1 MIIVKFLGG
10 LGNQIFQ
17 YVHGRKLADERG
29 TFIASDIHTYSIF
42 RERDFILDKF
52 QVKIKHLPRKVIN
65 FLSKP
70 YLKKLDQIS
79 AIKLYH
85 HFIEEPQNEFLNLLS
100 SKNLYLRGYWTWNA
114 YFDDFVENVSQE
126 LELKPRFTSKFYL
139 KNKEQV
145 KSVDSVGIHI
155 RRGDY
160 ASNTQYNQYFG
171 LTPITY
177 YESAIKLLTD
187 KINNPIF
194 YVFSD
199 DPDWVKSNMH
209 FLSDAV
215 FAEDLCEHQ
224 DYLEFDL
231 LKSCKHQIIANS
243 TFSWWASRLNPN
255 PDKIIIQPKKW
266 YNDQVAQK
274 IYEDKKAFYQ
284 PQAIII

>member
-1 MIIVKFLGG
+1 MIIIKFLGG

-17 YVHGRKLADERG
+17 YVHGKKLAAERG
-29 TFIASDIHTYSIF
+29 TLLASDIHTYSVF

-52 QVKIKHLPRKVIN
+52 QIKINHLPKKVIN

-70 YLKKLDQIS
+70 YLMNWDKIS
-79 AIKLYH
+79 PIKMYH
-85 HFIEEPQNEFLNLLS
+85 YPIEEPKNEWLVIHP
-100 SKNLYLRGYWTWNA
+100 SKNLYLSGYWTWNA
-114 YFDDFVENVSQE
+114 YFDDFVENVAQE
-126 LELKPRFTSKFYL
+126 LELKPQYSSDTYL

-145 KSVDSVGIHI
+145 KSVNSVGIHI

-177 YESAIKLLTD
+177 YESAIKLIKS
-187 KINNPIF
+187 KINPVF
-194 YVFSD
+194 FVFSD
-199 DPDWVKSNMH
+199 DPEWVKDNMP
-209 FLSDAV
+209 FLSDAI
-215 FAEDLCEHQ
+215 FAGDLCEHQ

-266 YNDQVAQK
+266 YNDEVAQK

-284 PQAIII
+284 TQAIIL